1 MKFAATSV
9 SVVLMACAALFAAD
23 DKLVSNFT
31 FAVGKG
37 PATGELWVV
46 SRGDAGSGL
55 TLLTLELGA
64 TGVHATGMQQE
75 ILEKEET
82 PVQDGV
88 FSDVTAEHRRTAV
101 ASAGDFG
108 WVLPRFETDS
118 SGNYL
123 SPSGFFSARAVNAV
137 DSRELGDPQLS
148 SVDTAY
154 SNAMTHAVSAFAFD
168 SSAKTLW
175 IARGAYGLVRNNF
188 SKGIN
193 SSVRSFYAVNKDKL
207 TLDTLSYNYS
217 VKKSVNPAVYGLARH
232 PASGSLWLGTDG
244 GLFEMKSSGMAL
256 SKTGVPALD
265 TGRVTGVWIGG
276 KPVQIIVETSVR
288 PGSSTQSHLWRSWNG
303 GAFNEV
309 VFRDTAGKT
318 QKEIYDKA
326 DYSVSDVA
334 FLGNRAF
341 LSVQTIEGSLSGLLK
356 LDSVGA
362 VPWENENQW
371 LYGLDAGVVDRNV
384 TVTSVCTF
392 PLASGVTGIAVST
405 YGAGVSVSADSG
417 KTWSYILNQ
426 ASVGGNL
433 GSIRMV
439 PSVIEAG
446 GSALVAY
453 KVSKDSKITIEVF
466 SYDMRKIRTIVKS
479 APRSASSTRSS
490 VATEDIWDGYDEYGR
505 AAAMGVYY
513 VRVKDNHGH
522 IGWGKVMTLGGGK

>member
-1 MKFAATSV
+1 MKFATFFVFAAFTSY
-9 SVVLMACAALFAAD
+9 SALFAAE

-37 PATGELWVV
+37 PAVGELWVV

-55 TLLTLELGA
+55 TLLTLEVSA
-64 TGVHATGMQQE
+64 TGVHATNMQQE
-75 ILEKEET
+75 ILESDET

-88 FSDVTAEHRRTAV
+88 FSDVTAEHRRTASV
-101 ASAGDFG
+101 SAGDFG

-123 SPSGFFSARAVNAV
+123 SPSGFFSARAINAT
-137 DSRELGDPQLS
+137 DARDLNDPQLS
-148 SVDTAY
+148 SMDTAY
-154 SNAMTHAVSAFAFD
+154 SNAMTHAVGAFAYD
-168 SSAKTLW
+168 SSAKSLW
-175 IARGAYGLVRNNF
+175 IARGAYGLARNNI

-193 SSVRSFYAVNKDKL
+193 SSVKSFYVVNADKL
-207 TLDTLSYNYS
+207 ILDTLAYNYS
-217 VKKSVNPAVYGLARH
+217 VKKKTNPAVYGLARH
-232 PASGSLWLGTDG
+232 PVSGSLWLGTDG
-244 GLFEMKSSGMAL
+244 GLFEMKSSGVSL
-256 SKTGVPALD
+256 SKTGVSALD

-276 KPVQIIVETSVR
+276 SPVQIIVETSVR
-288 PGSSTQSHLWRSWNG
+288 SGSATQSRLWRSWNG
-303 GAFNEV
+303 GAFKEV
-309 VFRDTAGKT
+309 VFRDTAGAA
-318 QKEIYDKA
+318 QKDAYDKA

-334 FLGNRAF
+334 FLGNCAF
-341 LSVQTIEGSLSGLLK
+341 LSAQTIEGSLSGLIK

-371 LYGLDAGVVDRNV
+371 LYGLDAGVIDRNV
-384 TVTSVCTF
+384 TITSVCTF
-392 PLASGVTGIAVST
+392 PLTSGVTGLAVSS

-426 ASVGGNL
+426 ASVGSNL
-433 GSIRMV
+433 SSIRMV

-479 APRSASSTRSS
+479 VARSASSTRSS
-490 VATEDIWDGYDEYGR
+490 VATEDVWDGYDEYGR
-505 AAAMGVYY
+505 AAAMGIYY

-522 IGWGKVMTLGGGK
+522 VGWGKVMTLGGGK